1 MKLQELNNN
10 ELKNVNGGILGIG
23 DDNSSITSV
32 LTGFVNIA
40 HTDEDGET
48 ESYNLDF
55 GLGSLTNFMND

>member
-1 MKLQELNNN
+1 MKLQELKNE
-10 ELKNVNGGILGIG
+10 ELKNVNGGLLGIG
-23 DDNSSITSV
+23 DDNSSITSIV
-32 LTGFVNIA
+32 TGMVNVA